1 MKPTWLHTT
10 WNKFSLAYPATAY
23 DLNYARRYKRWEPD
37 LWLIPRFCNKQFSS
51 IDVGANMG
59 IYSRWM
65 ARHSKNVESFEC
77 NPMLFPTLKNVL
89 PNNTTLHQ
97 CALSS
102 KNTQMTLRFDPDN
115 TGVGTIESTNRL
127 DQNDG
132 IKTIQTVLVDV
143 RKLDDFNFNKT
154 SFIKIDVEGHE
165 LEVLK
170 GESS

>member
-1 MKPTWLHTT
+1 
-10 WNKFSLAYPATAY
+10 
-23 DLNYARRYKRWEPD
+23 
-37 LWLIPRFCNKQFSS
+37 
-51 IDVGANMG
+51 MG

-127 DQNDG
+127 DQNDE